1 MTRAGPKYRRKCAD
15 IPIYSHCM
23 PVVATLMHQRYFLLL
38 FVFAS
43 NLSFSERSHFIS
55 VLTYE
60 EQKKVGS

>member
-1 MTRAGPKYRRKCAD
+1 MTRAGPKDRRKCAD
-15 IPIYSHCM
+15 IPVYSRCTA
-23 PVVATLMHQRYFLLL
+23 VVATLTHQRYFLLL

-55 VLTYE
+55 ALAYE